1 MFKLCFLR
9 APPRSAC
16 TRTGQNLGC
25 PQTTFLLSE
34 TKLLPAEIPCGI
46 AVNNSGDVEL
56 TTSPAGPPQL
66 LKTLEHL
73 RDFVLL
79 FLNFG
84 IVS

>member
-1 MFKLCFLR
+1 M
-9 APPRSAC
+9 PHHVSAC
-16 TRTGQNLGC
+16 TRMRQNLGC
-25 PQTTFLLSE
+25 PQTTFLRRE

-46 AVNNSGDVEL
+46 SVNNSGDMEL
-56 TTSPAGPPQL
+56 TTSPAGPSQL

-79 FLNFG
+79 FLIFG

>member
-1 MFKLCFLR
+1 MFKLCFLH
-9 APPRSAC
+9 APPRSVC
-16 TRTGQNLGC
+16 TRMRKNLGC

-46 AVNNSGDVEL
+46 SVNNSGDMEL
-56 TTSPAGPPQL
+56 TTSPAGPSQL

-79 FLNFG
+79 FLIFG